1 MAGVSK
7 KSNFC
12 ELVLKMIYFDK
23 TVMKFIA
30 QDALRLSCKFRI
42 EYLHSDDEPI
52 AFGTP
57 AYWDTAISECCS
69 STHRVLGIYWK
80 FLPQEKCNRIT
91 DYKQVWGLLEL
102 PKGLME
108 TRLDFGGE
116 RLYVGMAHL
125 PKQLAECDAQVCLLI
140 PEDRMND
147 LDKIW
152 NQLLLALVDFT
163 PENML
168 TVLQQVVHS
177 FPQVIALLYQC
188 AEEAALTVVCNH
200 SEVIWDY
207 FKNKLPPESNVPH
220 LRRFANPHD

>member
-1 MAGVSK
+1 
-7 KSNFC
+7 
-12 ELVLKMIYFDK
+12 MICFGN

-30 QDALRLSCKFRI
+30 QDTFRLSCKFWI
-42 EYLHSDDEPI
+42 EYLHSDDESF
-52 AFGTP
+52 ALGTP
-57 AYWDTAISECCS
+57 AYWDAAIWGWYS
-69 STHRVLGIYWK
+69 STHRVFGVYWK
-80 FLPQEKCNRIT
+80 SLPQEKCNRIT

-116 RLYVGMAHL
+116 QFYVGIADT
-125 PKQLAECDAQVCLLI
+125 PKQLAECDAQVCFLI

-152 NQLLLALVDFT
+152 HQFLLALGDFT

-188 AEEAALTVVCNH
+188 AEEAALTVVCSH
-200 SEVIWDY
+200 PEVIWDH
-207 FKNKLPPESNVPH
+207 FKCKLPPENNVPH
-220 LRRFANPHD
+220 IRRFADSHDQKPPTLPF